1 LRRSPGS
8 TRHQGG
14 KGKQGSSVEAT
25 HAFSHPATM
34 AFASPPSAV
43 LARLAALAL
52 LVTAVLAKTIEL
64 DWNIGWVLANPD
76 GAFDKPTIGVNGQW
90 PLPLIEADKG
100 DSLLLTV
107 HNHLGNASTSL
118 HFHGLFQNGTNHMDG
133 AVGVTQ
139 CAIPPGKSF
148 TYDFKFDQVG
158 TYWYHAHNDGQYP
171 EGLRGPLVIHDPKG
185 PYEGKYDEELVITFS
200 DWYHQSTR
208 SLIKELIS
216 VENPTGAEPV
226 PNSAL
231 MNDTQ
236 NLKVHVQPGK
246 TYLVRMVNIG
256 AFSSHYVWFEGH
268 ALRVVEVDGVWT
280 DEADAETLYIAPAQR
295 YSVLLTTNKDASENF
310 AIVAAM
316 DEELFDVIPEG
327 LNSNVTGWLVYDDKK
342 PLPEPA
348 AVDDFDPFDDFELVP
363 FDKQEVYDKV
373 DYSFSFNVKMDNLGD
388 GANYAFFNDKTY
400 VLPKVP
406 SLYTALT
413 VGADHAADP
422 RVYGTYTI
430 PHVLKHNDI
439 VEIVLNNEDDG
450 KHPFHLHG
458 HQFQVVHRSDE
469 DAGAFANGTGVAFP
483 RHPMRRDTLLVE
495 GNGNFVIRFKANN
508 PGVWLFHCHI
518 EWHMDQGLIATIVE
532 APEALQG
539 QKIPEGHLE
548 VCRAAGVPTEG
559 NAAGNTKNVLDLRG
573 ENKPVGPLPEGFTS
587 KGYVALFFSCAA
599 AFLGLGVISW
609 YV

>member
-1 LRRSPGS
+1 M
-8 TRHQGG
+8 
-14 KGKQGSSVEAT
+14 
-25 HAFSHPATM
+25 AFS
-34 AFASPPSAV
+34 SPPSAF
-43 LARLAALAL
+43 LARFAALAF
-52 LVTAVLAKTIEL
+52 LVTCVLAKTIEL
-64 DWNIGWVLANPD
+64 DWSIGWVLANPD
-76 GAFDKPTIGVNGQW
+76 GAFDKPTIGVNGHW

-100 DSLLLTV
+100 DRLLLTV

-133 AVGVTQ
+133 AAGITQ
-139 CAIPPGKSF
+139 CAIPPGNSF
-148 TYDFKFDQVG
+148 TYDFEFDQVG

-171 EGLRGPLVIHDPKG
+171 EGLRGPLVIHDPEG
-185 PYEGKYDEELVITFS
+185 PYEGKYDEELVITVS

-208 SLIKELIS
+208 SLIKKMIN

-236 NLKVHVQPGK
+236 GLKVNVQPGK

-256 AFSSHYVWFEGH
+256 AFASHYVWFEGH
-268 ALRVVEVDGVWT
+268 SLRVVEVDGVWT
-280 DEADAETLYIAPAQR
+280 HEADADMLYIAPAQR
-295 YSVLLTTNKDASENF
+295 YSVLLTTKEDASRNF

-316 DEELFDVIPEG
+316 DEDLFDIIPDG
-327 LNSNVTGWLVYDDKK
+327 LNANVTGWLVYDDQKS
-342 PLPEPA
+342 LPEPA
-348 AVDDFDPFDDFELVP
+348 AVGDFDPLDDFGLVP
-363 FDKQEVYDKV
+363 FDEMDLFDKV
-373 DYSFSFNVKMDNLGD
+373 DYSFSLNVKMDNLAD

-413 VGADHAADP
+413 VGAEHAADP
-422 RVYGTYTI
+422 RVYGAHSI
-430 PHVLKHNDI
+430 PYVLRHNDV

-469 DAGAFANGTGVAFP
+469 DAGHFANGTAVALP
-483 RHPMRRDTLLVE
+483 RRPMRRDTLLVE
-495 GNGNFVIRFKANN
+495 GNGNFVIRFKADN

-539 QKIPEGHLE
+539 RKIPEGHLD
-548 VCRAAGVPTEG
+548 VCRAAGVPTRG
-559 NAAGNTKNVLDLRG
+559 NAAGNTKNVLDLTG
-573 ENKPVGPLPEGFTS
+573 ENKPVGPLPDGFTP
-587 KGYVALFFSCAA
+587 KGYVAMFFSCVA
-599 AFLGLGVISW
+599 AFLGLGIISW
-609 YV
+609 QVPSSRWYGAMDSGKESSVEENPAPEYTDRDE